1 VKKTVVWLIILLMAL
16 GLGAGAFQAFRQ
28 TSQPVSPTLS
38 SSTDQTAKDTGKPAY
53 STREQVYANSHPD
66 YSESEV
72 RRDVRLGLDQTLYEE
87 AQTVTDPAAV
97 DVFVNK
103 HWRLP
108 EGYVPSDLVDV
119 QGIQLRQP
127 AADAWNRLQS
137 DLKSKG
143 IPVTIQTGW
152 ISGEDT
158 DRLYQEAVAEY
169 GQERT
174 DLVFAKPG
182 FFDANTG
189 LSLDFG
195 LEGSEDPAS
204 DPRYSQI
211 IQEAVRHGF
220 ILRYTADNE
229 QLSQTAAQPLHL
241 RYVGD
246 QLAASLS
253 KDAVSFDE
261 YFGSR

>member
-38 SSTDQTAKDTGKPAY
+38 SSTDQTAKDTDKPAY

-72 RRDVRLGLDQTLYEE
+72 RRDVRLGLDQALYEE

-137 DLKSKG
+137 DLKSQG

-229 QLSQTAAQPLHL
+229 QLSQTAAQPLL
-241 RYVGD
+241 TWPLCKRRDIARRV
-246 QLAASLS
+246 
-253 KDAVSFDE
+253 V
-261 YFGSR
+261 